1 MMANTMQQTIGK
13 TVAASFPAFCRLGLF
28 LASTVLILPHVFG
41 ITGVECAQCVS
52 DVLTLTCTIPLH
64 RRILDGL
71 KQS

>member
-1 MMANTMQQTIGK
+1 M
-13 TVAASFPAFCRLGLF
+13 
-28 LASTVLILPHVFG
+28 LILPHVFG

-52 DVLTLTCTIPLH
+52 DVLTLICTIPVH